1 MRQGA
6 LGKKGMFDERDNLL
20 IPSPRK
26 DDSYP
31 KCNEC
36 SQNLCPDA
44 YIRDI
49 QNPFIFFFHPVISGM
64 SDGANCHSQ

>member
-1 MRQGA
+1 M
-6 LGKKGMFDERDNLL
+6 LDVKGSLL

-36 SQNLCPDA
+36 TQNLCPDA

-49 QNPFIFFFHPVISGM
+49 QNLFIFFLHPVISGT
-64 SDGANCHSQ
+64 SDGTSSHSQ